1 VRRKL
6 RRDRHSTPTSIDR
19 NSTCRIPINME
30 DANRTNEIKI
40 CSSCGVDLLER
51 DNYCRRCGVRQP
63 RTCDALASG
72 VTTGA
77 VTESGSTANKLI
89 NHLTVAS
96 TSALSETDTYHKVSG
111 PLVEALTEGISA
123 HAHSKFHSQL
133 VRRSLSALIS
143 IPIWLMIILLSPF
156 DAYFAA
162 KHISSQVALK

>member
-111 PLVEALTEGISA
+111 PLVEAVTEGISA